1 MTYHE
6 VVRRDLISVR
16 HPRTKLG
23 AVISDAR
30 GKRFEGSAANVLGGM
45 RRQFGDERTV
55 DLVLDEGW
63 ANAAGLYFGELL
75 PT

>member
-6 VVRRDLISVR
+6 VMRRDLVSVR

-30 GKRFEGSAANVLGGM
+30 GKRFEGSAANILGGM
-45 RRQFGDERTV
+45 RAQFGDDQTV
-55 DLVLDEGW
+55 DLVLEEGW
-63 ANAAGLYFGELL
+63 ANAAGLYFSELV
-75 PT
+75 PG